1 MSSKRANLEVT
12 AKNKRKHKSLAH
24 GNKGQFTCWQLGL
37 WSGFGPYDN
46 NGRKKK
52 NPKQTWITMSPNKL
66 LKYDKFDY
74 LMTYFLWT
82 VVKIS
87 AWLKLN

>member
-1 MSSKRANLEVT
+1 MATN
-12 AKNKRKHKSLAH
+12 ASLRVDNWACQV
-24 GNKGQFTCWQLGL
+24 GLGL
-37 WSGFGPYDN
+37 MTTTEE
-46 NGRKKK
+46 KKK

>member
-1 MSSKRANLEVT
+1 MATKASLRVDNWACEV
-12 AKNKRKHKSLAH
+12 
-24 GNKGQFTCWQLGL
+24 GLGL
-37 WSGFGPYDN
+37 MTTTEE
-46 NGRKKK
+46 KK

-74 LMTYFLWT
+74 LMTCFLWT